1 MVQFLKEFSDS
12 FLILTSCLHADQTV
26 CVVRFMGHQRIYFFD
41 ISDRIKTESTDT
53 FFHPVIQ
60 DVVEFFS
67 KFLAFPVEIRL
78 ALVKGVIVP
87 TVFSRLLP
95 HGTAEAASCVGRTF
109 FGLDK
114 HIIISVF

>member
-1 MVQFLKEFSDS
+1 MIHFLKEFSDS
-12 FLILTSCLHADQTV
+12 FLILPSCLHADQTV

-41 ISDRIKTESTDT
+41 IS
-53 FFHPVIQ
+53 
-60 DVVEFFS
+60 
-67 KFLAFPVEIRL
+67 
-78 ALVKGVIVP
+78 VKGVIVP
-87 TVFSRLLP
+87 AVFSRLLP